1 MARFLPY
8 VQTGNGPAFE
18 AQRFGP
24 GHVAERFEL
33 HGHRFH
39 EVVVFDASGGYHR
52 IGDEARPIHGG
63 DIDVIAEG
71 VLHDTRNFGDA
82 TGWMV
87 LVRSDAFE
95 GVAPMDTVHAFD
107 VGRSPRL
114 QADSATLERLD
125 RSLGAI
131 ARERNEQA
139 DRYDAAM
146 RAHLALIVVEL
157 NRLSGWSSSAAA
169 FRFPQLDRL
178 IAEIDRRLADDIRLP
193 ELADVLALTPAYLT
207 AELRRKTGRTAMEWV
222 TARRLRAA
230 RRLLLESELSIA
242 EVAAAAG
249 FADGSHLSRH
259 FQAEFKTSPGRWRNE
274 SLGRRSPQTDPTP
287 P

>member
-8 VQTGNGPAFE
+8 VQAGSGPAFE

-24 GHVAERFEL
+24 GHVAEAFEL

-39 EVVVFDASGGYHR
+39 EVVVFDRPGGHHR
-52 IGDEARPIHGG
+52 VGEEARPIRGG

-71 VLHDTRNFGDA
+71 VLHDTRDFGDA

-114 QADSATLERLD
+114 QADPASLERLD

-131 ARERNEQA
+131 ERESKEQA

-146 RAHLALIVVEL
+146 RAHLALVVVEL
-157 NRLSGWSSSAAA
+157 ARLSGWRNSAAE
-169 FRFPQLDRL
+169 FRFPQLGRL
-178 IAEIDRRLADDIRLP
+178 IAEIDRRLADDIRLGD
-193 ELADVLALTPAYLT
+193 LADVLALTPAYLT

-259 FQAEFKTSPGRWRNE
+259 FQAEFHTSPGRWRNE
-274 SLGRRSPQTDPTP
+274 NLGRQSPQSDPNVP
-287 P
+287 

>member
-8 VQTGNGPAFE
+8 VQAGSGPAFE

-24 GHVAERFEL
+24 GHVAEAFEL

-39 EVVVFDASGGYHR
+39 EVVMFDRHGGSHR
-52 IGDEARPIHGG
+52 VGDEARPIRGG

-71 VLHDTRNFGDA
+71 VLHDTRDFGDA

-95 GVAPMDTVHAFD
+95 GVAPMETVHAFD

-114 QADSATLERLD
+114 QADPATLERLD

-131 ARERNEQA
+131 QRESQERA

-146 RAHLALIVVEL
+146 RAHLALVVVEL
-157 NRLSGWSSSAAA
+157 SRLSGWRSPVAE

-178 IAEIDRRLADDIRLP
+178 ISEIDRRLADEIRLVD
-193 ELADVLALTPAYLT
+193 LADVLALTPAYLT
-207 AELRRKTGRTAMEWV
+207 SELRRKTGRTAMEWV

-242 EVAAAAG
+242 DVAAAAG

-259 FQAEFKTSPGRWRNE
+259 FQAEFNTSPGRWRNE
-274 SLGRRSPQTDPTP
+274 NLGRQAPESDPQLP
-287 P
+287 

>member
-1 MARFLPY
+1 MPRFLPY
-8 VQTGNGPAFE
+8 VQVGTGPAFE
-18 AQRFGP
+18 VQRFGP
-24 GHVAERFEL
+24 GHVTEGFKL

-39 EVVVFDASGGYHR
+39 EVVVFDQSGGTHR
-52 IGDEARPIHGG
+52 VGDEARPISSG

-71 VLHDTRNFGDA
+71 VLHDTRDFGGA

-114 QADSATLERLD
+114 QADSATLERLNG
-125 RSLGAI
+125 SLDAI
-131 ARERNEQA
+131 SRESMERG

-146 RAHLALIVVEL
+146 RAHLTLVVVEL
-157 NRLSGWSSSAAA
+157 TRLSGWRGATTE
-169 FRFPQLDRL
+169 FRFPHLDHL
-178 IAEIDRRLADDIRLP
+178 IAEIDRRLDEDIRLGD
-193 ELADVLALTPAYLT
+193 LADVLALTPAYLT
-207 AELRRKTGRTAMEWV
+207 TELRRKTGRTAMEWV

-274 SLGRRSPQTDPTP
+274 NLGRRAPKTDTSSA
-287 P
+287 

>member
-24 GHVAERFEL
+24 AHAAEAFEL
-33 HGHRFH
+33 HGHRFL
-39 EVVVFDASGGYHR
+39 EVVVFDRPGGHHR
-52 IGDEARPIHGG
+52 VGDEARPNSGG

-71 VLHDTRNFGDA
+71 ALHDTRDFGDA

-107 VGRSPRL
+107 LGRSPRL
-114 QADSATLERLD
+114 QADPAALERLN

-131 ARERNEQA
+131 ERESQEQA

-146 RAHLALIVVEL
+146 RAPCPRRRRIIAVIGCAPH
-157 NRLSGWSSSAAA
+157 SG
-169 FRFPQLDRL
+169 
-178 IAEIDRRLADDIRLP
+178 
-193 ELADVLALTPAYLT
+193 
-207 AELRRKTGRTAMEWV
+207 M
-222 TARRLRAA
+222 
-230 RRLLLESELSIA
+230 LEA
-242 EVAAAAG
+242 
-249 FADGSHLSRH
+249 
-259 FQAEFKTSPGRWRNE
+259 
-274 SLGRRSPQTDPTP
+274 
-287 P
+287 